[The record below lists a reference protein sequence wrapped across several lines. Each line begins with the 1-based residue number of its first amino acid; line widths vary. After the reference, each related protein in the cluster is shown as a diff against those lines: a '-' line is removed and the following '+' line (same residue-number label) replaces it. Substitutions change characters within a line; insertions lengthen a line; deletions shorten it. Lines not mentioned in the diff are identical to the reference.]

1 MSDYGSTPPPPPPPP
16 PGGGGTP
23 PPPPPPSYGGPGV
36 PAGAPGTPPDNYL
49 VWAIL
54 STILCCPPLGIPS
67 IVFST
72 QVNSKWALGDVAGA
86 QAASAKAKKF
96 AIWAVIGWAVF
107 VVLYVIALIVGIGS
121 LNFSTGTNSGF

>member
-1 MSDYGSTPPPPPPPP
+1 
-16 PGGGGTP
+16 
-23 PPPPPPSYGGPGV
+23 
-36 PAGAPGTPPDNYL
+36 

-86 QAASAKAKKF
+86 QDASVKAKKF
-96 AIWAVIGWAVF
+96 AIWAVIAAVILW
-107 VVLYVIALIVGIGS
+107 VLYIIAIIVGIGS
-121 LNFSTGTNSGF
+121 INFSTGTNSGF